1 MPDKKTVLITG
12 ASTGIGRAC
21 ALHLDRLGWQVFA
34 GVRRAADAAA
44 LRAAASTDLAPLI
57 LDVTQTE
64 QVTAAA
70 EQVNN
75 LVGEGGLDGLVN
87 NAGISIGG
95 PLEFVP
101 LELWRRQLEVN
112 VLGQVCVTQAF
123 LPLLRRAHGRIINM
137 SSTSGL
143 NAMPAIGPY
152 ASSKFALEALSD
164 SLRVELRHLGV
175 KVILVEPGTIF
186 TPIWERSLAVADAWL
201 AEAPPALDDLYGDIV
216 PVVRDWALSAERR
229 GLPVERVSEA
239 VAHALMVPKPKAR
252 YLIVG
257 YPRLFV
263 YLLRLAPVGL
273 RDRMIARRM
282 ERK

>member
-87 NAGISIGG
+87 NAGISIAG

-175 KVILVEPGTIF
+175 KVILVEPGPIF

-229 GLPVERVSEA
+229 SLPVERVSEA

>member
-1 MPDKKTVLITG
+1 
-12 ASTGIGRAC
+12 
-21 ALHLDRLGWQVFA
+21 
-34 GVRRAADAAA
+34 
-44 LRAAASTDLAPLI
+44 
-57 LDVTQTE
+57 VTQTE

-152 ASSKFALEALSD
+152 AASKFALEALSD

-175 KVILVEPGTIF
+175 KVILVEPGPIF

>member
-87 NAGISIGG
+87 NAGISIAG

-152 ASSKFALEALSD
+152 AASKFALEALSD

-175 KVILVEPGTIF
+175 KVILVEPGPIF

>member
-87 NAGISIGG
+87 NAGISIAG

-175 KVILVEPGTIF
+175 KVILVEPGPIF